1 MECVEKKIN
10 NNLTL
15 LIALP
20 LRPDAPVEAWP
31 IMIKETRKNIRI
43 PPPPQKKKNKNKTEI
58 TFALVADVAVILWN
72 DIAGRVLHERLVNN
86 LFVVV
91 GSLLLPQSAQA
102 GRSKGTGVS
111 R

>member
-1 MECVEKKIN
+1 MCGKKIN

-43 PPPPQKKKNKNKTEI
+43 PPQKNKNKTEI